1 MAGPKKRRNPMK
13 PAKTQP
19 VGWQASPGL
28 PEIIGI
34 KEISA
39 NMTKFNDTMDAL
51 SCY

>member
-1 MAGPKKRRNPMK
+1 MK

-19 VGWQASPGL
+19 VGWQASSGL

-39 NMTKFNDTMDAL
+39 NMTKFNDTMDVL
-51 SCY
+51 NCY